1 LDLLPARGAGD
12 VGRRPPGP
20 KPTDRG
26 GTGASADSEA
36 LLGLE
41 ARAAAERRSA
51 EETSAARERKAA
63 RRTSRERSERER
75 DRRRSRR
82 APTGFGS
89 SVHAFSGVFGGVVL
103 AAAAAALAMSGELLA
118 WAPVLGAAAVG
129 LAGYLGVTWLA
140 LSFWRSRLR
149 FRLHGFDTIRGEDHT
164 GERQVPW
171 IAFEVRVSV
180 AGDDPDT
187 RRAVALALDVL
198 ASRVNRLLDE
208 NEEARV
214 RAEQRWEVRDALV
227 AAGESWKEIYI
238 SGLLRRWLSGEM
250 NEVASTWPGVEAVRV
265 DARYTGRSFE
275 ISTGTMS

>member
-103 AAAAAALAMSGELLA
+103 GAAAAALAMSGDLLA
-118 WAPVLGAAAVG
+118 WAPVLGADR
-129 LAGYLGVTWLA
+129 LARPGQV
-140 LSFWRSRLR
+140 
-149 FRLHGFDTIRGEDHT
+149 FRLHG
-164 GERQVPW
+164 VL
-171 IAFEVRVSV
+171 
-180 AGDDPDT
+180 DDQDFW
-187 RRAVALALDVL
+187 
-198 ASRVNRLLDE
+198 ASRYREGLRVNR
-208 NEEARV
+208 
-214 RAEQRWEVRDALV
+214 RDVGTYV
-227 AAGESWKEIYI
+227 AVAGGQI
-238 SGLLRRWLSGEM
+238 
-250 NEVASTWPGVEAVRV
+250 VVV
-265 DARYTGRSFE
+265 
-275 ISTGTMS
+275 MSLGPVSAK